1 MKRSSAIRII
11 FVIIVGAILPLLAAD
26 ESVTVNSNLTFGTM
40 FPGIPKTVDK
50 SSTDAAEFSIGG
62 DAGAEVTIDFTLP
75 AYLSSGANN
84 MQIIFYSDGCA
95 IDSNPTPNQSSP
107 TYDDLNPWQT
117 LTYDLGSSGLTV
129 WIGGKAIPGVRQSAG
144 SYTAD
149 IIITV
154 QYTGL

>member
-1 MKRSSAIRII
+1 MVAM
-11 FVIIVGAILPLLAAD
+11 LPLFAAD
-26 ESVTVNSNLTFGTM
+26 ESVTVNSNISFGTM

-50 SSTDAAEFSIGG
+50 SSTDAAEFSVGG
-62 DAGAEVTIDFTLP
+62 DAGAEVTLDFSLP
-75 AYLSSGANN
+75 AYLSSGSDN
-84 MQIIFYSDGCA
+84 MQIIFFTDGCA

-129 WIGGKAIPGVRQSAG
+129 WVGGKAIPGVRQPAG
-144 SYTAD
+144 TYTAD
-149 IIITV
+149 IILTV

>member
-1 MKRSSAIRII
+1 MNRFQVIKII
-11 FVIIVGAILPLLAAD
+11 IILIIATMLPLFAAD

-50 SSTDAAEFSIGG
+50 SSTAAAEFSIGG

-117 LTYDLGSSGLTV
+117 LTYDLGSSGLTI
-129 WIGGKAIPGVRQSAG
+129 WIGGKAIPGVRQAAG
-144 SYTAD
+144 TYTAD
-149 IIITV
+149 IILTV

>member
-1 MKRSSAIRII
+1 LNRFQVIKII
-11 FVIIVGAILPLLAAD
+11 IILIIATMLPLFAAD

-50 SSTDAAEFSIGG
+50 SSTAAAEFSIGG

-117 LTYDLGSSGLTV
+117 LTYDLGSSGLTI
-129 WIGGKAIPGVRQSAG
+129 WIGGKAIPGVRQAAG
-144 SYTAD
+144 TYTAD
-149 IIITV
+149 IILTV

>member
-1 MKRSSAIRII
+1 MNRFQVIKII
-11 FVIIVGAILPLLAAD
+11 IILIIATMLPLFAAD

-50 SSTDAAEFSIGG
+50 SSTAAAEFSIGG

-95 IDSNPTPNQSSP
+95 IDSNLTPNQSSP
-107 TYDDLNPWQT
+107 TFDDLNPWQT

-129 WIGGKAIPGVRQSAG
+129 WIGGKAIPGVRQAAG
-144 SYTAD
+144 TYTAD
-149 IIITV
+149 IILTV

>member
-1 MKRSSAIRII
+1 MNRFQVIKII
-11 FVIIVGAILPLLAAD
+11 IILIIATMLPLFAAD
-26 ESVTVNSNLTFGTM
+26 ETVTVNSNLTFGTM

-50 SSTDAAEFSIGG
+50 SSTAAAEFSIGG

-75 AYLSSGANN
+75 SYLSSGANN

-129 WIGGKAIPGVRQSAG
+129 WLGGKAIPGMRQSAG
-144 SYTAD
+144 TYTAD
-149 IIITV
+149 IILTV